1 MTTCAK
7 CLLDPAIN
15 IFLQQ
20 TSGIFPINAFPQ
32 ELDEKEGEVVLFVIS
47 SIFWNKKGEQMK
59 DQEFLL
65 ENILTASKNCSNF
78 AGSISSMLSPPPLH
92 SDS

>member
-47 SIFWNKKGEQMK
+47 SIFWSE
-59 DQEFLL
+59 
-65 ENILTASKNCSNF
+65 I
-78 AGSISSMLSPPPLH
+78 
-92 SDS
+92 